1 MWEPSGPVEGSMLEW
16 LAVSHLRSMLTG
28 LVVVL
33 AFPSCGGAGEPESP
47 ADAEAAEEEPVLTGR
62 VAREE
67 LEEAMPAWM
76 GAMVEAE
83 IDEEAAVALASV
95 EPGAEVT
102 VVLGT
107 WCSDSAREV
116 PRLWRA
122 LDQVGGLVPFE
133 IEYLAVDREKE
144 EPAELLTGLEIE
156 YVPTF
161 IVRRDGREVGRV
173 VERAPGGIERD
184 LLALLTGE
192 ASGVLSGRD
201 DLGN

>member
-1 MWEPSGPVEGSMLEW
+1 VAL
-16 LAVSHLRSMLTG
+16 LL
-28 LVVVL
+28 VL
-33 AFPSCGGAGEPESP
+33 AFPSCGRAGEPDSP

-62 VAREE
+62 VTREE
-67 LEEAMPAWM
+67 LEAAMPSWM

-83 IDEEAAVALASV
+83 IDREAAVALASV
-95 EPGAEVT
+95 PAGAEVT

-122 LDQVGGLVPFE
+122 LDEVGGLVPFE

-144 EPAELLTGLEIE
+144 EPADLLAGLEIE
-156 YVPTF
+156 YVPTV
-161 IVRRDGREVGRV
+161 IVRRDGREVGRI
-173 VERAPGGIERD
+173 VESAPSGIERD
-184 LLALLTGE
+184 LLALLTGG

-201 DLGN
+201 DLGD

>member
-1 MWEPSGPVEGSMLEW
+1 MLDCPAVSPVP
-16 LAVSHLRSMLTG
+16 SHLRPALAA
-28 LVVVL
+28 LFVLL

-47 ADAEAAEEEPVLTGR
+47 AEAAEEEPALTGR
-62 VAREE
+62 VTREE
-67 LEEAMPAWM
+67 LEEAMPSWM

-95 EPGAEVT
+95 PPGTEVT

-107 WCSDSAREV
+107 WCSDSGREV
-116 PRLWRA
+116 PRFWRA

-144 EPAELLTGLEIE
+144 EPAELLDGLEIE
-156 YVPTF
+156 FVPTF
-161 IVRRDGREVGRV
+161 VVRRDGREVGRI
-173 VERAPGGIERD
+173 VESAPGGIEAD

-201 DLGN
+201 DLGD